1 MNFDLGSVMTDY
13 VIRKVSG
20 NPMCSSMSANLRMDC
35 VRFVRG
41 VVAAI
46 SLSSVVTCL
55 GVSPSPA
62 QESGVNGNTTYLSF
76 MVSPDRSVVATAS
89 AGAGNSPFRYVD
101 GQKAP
106 DAGYARPGDAA
117 REELELAVE
126 QLRRRQTE
134 LEDRIEALERR
145 LGASAPAGSDR

>member
-1 MNFDLGSVMTDY
+1 MNFGLGSIMT
-13 VIRKVSG
+13 VFIIRKVSG
-20 NPMCSSMSANLRMDC
+20 NPICSSMGMNLRTDC

-41 VVAAI
+41 VIVAI
-46 SLSSVVTCL
+46 SLFPVVACL
-55 GVSPSPA
+55 GAAPSPA
-62 QESGVNGNTTYLSF
+62 QESGANGNTTYLSIL
-76 MVSPDRSVVATAS
+76 VSPDLSVAATAS

-106 DAGYARPGDAA
+106 NAGYARPGDAA
-117 REELELAVE
+117 REEIELAVE

-145 LGASAPAGSDR
+145 LGASAPAGSAR

>member
-1 MNFDLGSVMTDY
+1 MNGTTTFLSVP
-13 VIRKVSG
+13 VS
-20 NPMCSSMSANLRMDC
+20 S
-35 VRFVRG
+35 
-41 VVAAI
+41 
-46 SLSSVVTCL
+46 
-55 GVSPSPA
+55 
-62 QESGVNGNTTYLSF
+62 
-76 MVSPDRSVVATAS
+76 DRSVVATAS

-117 REELELAVE
+117 REEIELAVE

-145 LGASAPAGSDR
+145 LGASAPAGSAR

>member
-1 MNFDLGSVMTDY
+1 MNFDLGSMMT
-13 VIRKVSG
+13 VFLIRKVSE
-20 NPMCSSMSANLRMDC
+20 NPMCSSSRPSLRMDC

-41 VVAAI
+41 VVASI

-62 QESGVNGNTTYLSF
+62 QESGVNGTTTFLSVP
-76 MVSPDRSVVATAS
+76 VSSDRSVVATAS

-117 REELELAVE
+117 REEIELAVE

-145 LGASAPAGSDR
+145 LGASAPAGSAR

>member
-1 MNFDLGSVMTDY
+1 MNFDLGSVMT
-13 VIRKVSG
+13 VLIIRKVSG

-35 VRFVRG
+35 VRFVHG
-41 VVAAI
+41 VVVAI
-46 SLSSVVTCL
+46 SLFPVVACL
-55 GVSPSPA
+55 GAAPSPA
-62 QESGVNGNTTYLSF
+62 QESGASDNTTYLSVL
-76 MVSPDRSVVATAS
+76 VSSDRSVAAAAS

-106 DAGYARPGDAA
+106 NAGYARPGDAA
-117 REELELAVE
+117 REEIELAVE

-145 LGASAPAGSDR
+145 LGASAPAGSAR

>member
-1 MNFDLGSVMTDY
+1 
-13 VIRKVSG
+13 
-20 NPMCSSMSANLRMDC
+20 MCSSMSESLRMDC

-41 VVAAI
+41 VVVAI
-46 SLSSVVTCL
+46 SLFPVVACL
-55 GVSPSPA
+55 GAAPSPA
-62 QESGVNGNTTYLSF
+62 QESGASDNTTYLSVL
-76 MVSPDRSVVATAS
+76 VSSDRSVVATAS

-106 DAGYARPGDAA
+106 DAGYARPGYAA
-117 REELELAVE
+117 REEIELAVE

-145 LGASAPAGSDR
+145 LGASAPAGSAR

>member
-1 MNFDLGSVMTDY
+1 
-13 VIRKVSG
+13 
-20 NPMCSSMSANLRMDC
+20 MCSSMSASLRMDC

-41 VVAAI
+41 VVVAI
-46 SLSSVVTCL
+46 SLFPVVACL
-55 GVSPSPA
+55 GAAPSPA
-62 QESGVNGNTTYLSF
+62 QESGADGNTTYLS
-76 MVSPDRSVVATAS
+76 VSASSDRSVAAAAS

-117 REELELAVE
+117 REEIELAVE

-145 LGASAPAGSDR
+145 LGASAPAGGDR

>member
-1 MNFDLGSVMTDY
+1 MNFDLGSVMTVF

-62 QESGVNGNTTYLSF
+62 QESGVNGTTTFLSIP
-76 MVSPDRSVVATAS
+76 VPSDRSVAATAS

-145 LGASAPAGSDR
+145 LGASAPAGSAR

>member
-1 MNFDLGSVMTDY
+1 MNGTTTF
-13 VIRKVSG
+13 
-20 NPMCSSMSANLRMDC
+20 
-35 VRFVRG
+35 
-41 VVAAI
+41 
-46 SLSSVVTCL
+46 LSIPV
-55 GVSPSPA
+55 PS
-62 QESGVNGNTTYLSF
+62 
-76 MVSPDRSVVATAS
+76 DRSVAATAS

-145 LGASAPAGSDR
+145 LGASAPAGSAR

>member
-1 MNFDLGSVMTDY
+1 M
-13 VIRKVSG
+13 
-20 NPMCSSMSANLRMDC
+20 
-35 VRFVRG
+35 RG
-41 VVAAI
+41 GA
-46 SLSSVVTCL
+46 
-55 GVSPSPA
+55 
-62 QESGVNGNTTYLSF
+62 TYLSF
-76 MVSPDRSVVATAS
+76 PVPSDRSVAAS

-117 REELELAVE
+117 REEIELAVE

-145 LGASAPAGSDR
+145 LEASAPAGSAR

>member
-1 MNFDLGSVMTDY
+1 
-13 VIRKVSG
+13 
-20 NPMCSSMSANLRMDC
+20 MDW

-46 SLSSVVTCL
+46 SLFPVVACL
-55 GVSPSPA
+55 GAAPSPA
-62 QESGVNGNTTYLSF
+62 QESGASDNTTYLSVL
-76 MVSPDRSVVATAS
+76 VSSDRSVAAAAS

-106 DAGYARPGDAA
+106 NAGYARPGDAA
-117 REELELAVE
+117 REEIELAVE

-145 LGASAPAGSDR
+145 LGASAPAGSAR

>member
-1 MNFDLGSVMTDY
+1 
-13 VIRKVSG
+13 
-20 NPMCSSMSANLRMDC
+20 MDC
-35 VRFVRG
+35 VRFARG
-41 VVAAI
+41 IVAAI
-46 SLSSVVTCL
+46 SLFPVVACL
-55 GVSPSPA
+55 GATPSPA
-62 QESGVNGNTTYLSF
+62 QESRANGNTTYLSVL
-76 MVSPDRSVVATAS
+76 VSPDRSVAAAAS

-106 DAGYARPGDAA
+106 DAGYARPGNEG

-145 LGASAPAGSDR
+145 LGASAPAGSAR

>member
-1 MNFDLGSVMTDY
+1 MIVFA
-13 VIRKVSG
+13 IRTLSG
-20 NPMCSSMSANLRMDC
+20 NLIYSIGYKSFCRDC

-41 VVAAI
+41 GFVAI
-46 SLSSVVTCL
+46 SLFPVVACFGAAPSS
-55 GVSPSPA
+55 A
-62 QESGVNGNTTYLSF
+62 QESDANGTATYLSLPA
-76 MVSPDRSVVATAS
+76 SSDGTPAAATPTGGSV
-89 AGAGNSPFRYVD
+89 GNSPFRYVD

-117 REELELAVE
+117 REEIELAVE

-145 LGASAPAGSDR
+145 LGPSAPSGSAR

>member
-1 MNFDLGSVMTDY
+1 
-13 VIRKVSG
+13 
-20 NPMCSSMSANLRMDC
+20 MCSSMSANLRMDC

-46 SLSSVVTCL
+46 SLFLVVACL
-55 GVSPSPA
+55 GTAPSPA
-62 QESGVNGNTTYLSF
+62 QESGASGNTTYLS
-76 MVSPDRSVVATAS
+76 VSVPSDRSVAATAS

-106 DAGYARPGDAA
+106 DAGYARPGDEA
-117 REELELAVE
+117 REEIELAVE